1 MVRLNV
7 LLLIAVLASALYLV
21 HTEYRSRLLFTEL
34 DRLTTEGRRLE
45 VDGER
50 LQVEK
55 QAQATPLRVEKLAKE
70 QLKMRTTTPAI
81 TQYVRQD
88 GTVIPPIPQAAP
100 ATPAGARPAPAAS
113 TRRAG

>member
-88 GTVIPPIPQAAP
+88 GTVIPPIPQAVPAP
-100 ATPAGARPAPAAS
+100 PAGARPAATA

>member
-21 HTEYRSRLLFTEL
+21 HTQYRSRLLFTEL
-34 DRLTTEGRRLE
+34 DRVTNEARRLE

-55 QAQATPLRVEKLAKE
+55 RAQATPLRIEKLAHGPE
-70 QLKMRTTTPAI
+70 VVQLTCNVHFSPFFIKYFRLL
-81 TQYVRQD
+81 
-88 GTVIPPIPQAAP
+88 
-100 ATPAGARPAPAAS
+100 
-113 TRRAG
+113 